1 MLPNSDSDV
10 IIYVRDGCRVDQKLS
25 LLLKHMMSAAFVF
38 SVAFLSF
45 KLSEIPMEWTL
56 KFSKSL
62 NNPIH
67 AIFQADLTNDGMK
80 ELCIV
85 TLKTVIVL
93 QHDVEKVAEL
103 CRSRYLKK
111 RGNK

>member
-1 MLPNSDSDV
+1 MFNFQDF
-10 IIYVRDGCRVDQKLS
+10 DGKEEILIGTYGEE
-25 LLLKHMMSAAFVF
+25 LLVYKSSA
-38 SVAFLSF
+38 
-45 KLSEIPMEWTL
+45 EIPMEWTL